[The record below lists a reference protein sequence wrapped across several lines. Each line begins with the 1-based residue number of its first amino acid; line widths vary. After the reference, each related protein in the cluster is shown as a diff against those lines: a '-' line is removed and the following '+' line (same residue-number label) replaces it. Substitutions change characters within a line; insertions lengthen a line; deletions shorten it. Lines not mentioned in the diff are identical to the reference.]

1 MKQPSQARHPRS
13 GRRADRLLDQQLPG
27 VAAALARSV
36 HAGATLLVAIEELG
50 KLALSPCGDDLAAL
64 AAAVRRGSSLDA
76 ALRYWQ
82 LSRPGSSVEVLVAAC
97 RFGHVEGGNLAA
109 ALDGAA
115 VSLLDRIEVADEA
128 RALSSQARSSAAV
141 LVALPL
147 LGAAGFSVLDPAVA
161 ATLFTT
167 AAGWLCLILGLGL
180 DAAGAWVLSRMVRSA
195 LR

>member
-1 MKQPSQARHPRS
+1 M
-13 GRRADRLLDQQLPG
+13 RRARRSDRLLDQQLPG
-27 VAAALARSV
+27 VAAGLARSV
-36 HAGATLLVAIEELG
+36 HAGATLLVAIEDLG
-50 KLALSPCGDDLAAL
+50 KLAAAPSGDDLATL
-64 AAAVRRGSSLDA
+64 ASAVRRGSSLDA
-76 ALRYWQ
+76 ALGHWQ
-82 LSRPGSSVEVLVAAC
+82 RSRADTSVEVLVAAC
-97 RFGHVEGGNLAA
+97 RFGHVEGGDLAA

-167 AAGWLCLILGLGL
+167 AAGWFCLLVGLGL
-180 DAAGAWVLSRMVRSA
+180 DALGAWVLSRMVRSA